1 MRLAV
6 VCVLLAVA
14 CQGTPVAVPSPSTT
28 PSPAPVRTSAPSP
41 TPTAAPG
48 RVLAVLGVIGDYGYR
63 SGTAPTM
70 VGVLGAY
77 AREHAPAGRLAAVV
91 TTGDN
96 AYERGTAGQAAWARQ
111 VLEPLL
117 AGGTQLV
124 ASLGNHD
131 EATQGGRPVM
141 ARFGMPGRWYA
152 TVVGPVQVLVLDANR
167 TDDAGQLS
175 WLRRTLAAPRTVP
188 FRVAVFH
195 QPAAACSFHSADA
208 GVDRRFLP
216 LLDRPGGRGV
226 DLVLSGHNHSYER
239 FVDDHGL
246 PLVTTGGGGA
256 TLYPS
261 SRALCTGPAR
271 AVTLRSSYNVV
282 VLSAT
287 TTGLQLVALD
297 RHGRVLDTV
306 SLPPR

>member
-1 MRLAV
+1 MRAAV
-6 VCVLLAVA
+6 VCLLLAAA
-14 CQGTPVAVPSPSTT
+14 CQSTPVATPHPTASPRTA
-28 PSPAPVRTSAPSP
+28 SPAATP
-41 TPTAAPG
+41 TPTAEPSPG
-48 RVLAVLGVIGDYGYR
+48 SPVLAALGVIGDFGYR
-63 SGTAPTM
+63 PGAAPSM
-70 VGVLGAY
+70 VEVLRAY
-77 AREHAPAGRLAAVV
+77 AHDHAPGGRLAAVV

-96 AYERGTAGQAAWARQ
+96 AYERGTRTQAAWARH
-111 VLEPLL
+111 VLDPLL
-117 AGGTQLV
+117 TGGARLV

-131 EATQGGRPVM
+131 LLTAGGRPVM

-152 TVVGPVQVLVLDANR
+152 TVVGPVQLVVLDANR
-167 TDDAGQLS
+167 TGDADQLA

-216 LLDRPGGRGV
+216 LLDRVGGQGV

-239 FVDDHGL
+239 FVDRHGL

-261 SRALCTGPAR
+261 SRALCTGPAQPV
-271 AVTLRSSYNVV
+271 ALRSSYNVV

-287 TTGLQLVALD
+287 ATEVRLVALD
-297 RHGRVLDTV
+297 RRGRVLDAV
-306 SLPPR
+306 SLTPR